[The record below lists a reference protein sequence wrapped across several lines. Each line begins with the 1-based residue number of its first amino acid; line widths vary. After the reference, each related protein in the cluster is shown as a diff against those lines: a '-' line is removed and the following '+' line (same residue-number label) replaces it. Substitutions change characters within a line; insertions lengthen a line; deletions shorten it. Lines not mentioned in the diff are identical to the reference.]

1 MLVKFSRRLLGVVF
15 SACGS
20 RHDAWCS
27 RCRHRR
33 WSRQCSLFSLTA
45 LARQGPAHHATP
57 AWTILISRFRPS
69 KLTPTADKVRRPYTS
84 RYRSHTDC
92 HRWPPLR
99 SMLRSSRSVCSAHA
113 PEPQISQTDATDR
126 HQALQPPPVGPLY
139 AYAIPGIG
147 GQRTDVDLEQA
158 LTPHGASP
166 RVSTTAS
173 AGGSRARLL
182 CPRYGLPLP
191 PQHADDWIEI
201 ERGCGGMERESAWNW
216 G

>member
-1 MLVKFSRRLLGVVF
+1 MLEKVSRRLLGVMF
-15 SACGS
+15 SACKMLEILALLVAAMFVVLAYCTS
-20 RHDAWCS
+20 APRACPPRNS
-27 RCRHRR
+27 
-33 WSRQCSLFSLTA
+33 SLDNFDFT
-45 LARQGPAHHATP
+45 
-57 AWTILISRFRPS
+57 FRPS

-182 CPRYGLPLP
+182 CPRYGLPSS
-191 PQHADDWIEI
+191 PQHADDWIKI
-201 ERGCGGMERESAWNW
+201 KRGCGGME
-216 G
+216 